1 MPGPAVHVRFTIE
14 WAVEEGF
21 SPEDARLI
29 AAADIKVDELWPGS
43 RIWWRH
49 FNPPAS
55 LLIAPLELS
64 RAARAEREGDHGL
77 AMTHLGRSLHSVQ
90 DAVGHGRLGLNH
102 IAWNLGILRRNP
114 DDWDLMP
121 PSVQRRIERATR
133 RALRRFAARAAGA
146 AG

>member
-1 MPGPAVHVRFTIE
+1 ME

-21 SPEDARLI
+21 SEEDARAMAI
-29 AAADIKVDELWPGS
+29 ADITVDELWPGS

-55 LLIAPLELS
+55 LLFAPLELR
-64 RAARAEREGDHGL
+64 RAVLADAAGDRAL
-77 AMTHLGRSLHSVQ
+77 AMTHLGRSLHSAQ

-102 IAWNLGILRRNP
+102 IAWNVGLMKRNP

-121 PSVQRRIERATR
+121 SSVQQRIERASRTT
-133 RALRRFAARAAGA
+133 LRRFAARTGPAAR
-146 AG
+146 